1 MPVFCE
7 ERKNS
12 SHAVILK
19 CFHLFWAH
27 IQLPQHNKDI
37 TQSWSRIWTTIYFEH
52 PWTTVAKKKIN
63 KYSNSLLNITF
74 TVARL
79 CTVSQIF
86 NRPMTS
92 LVLMTFKSHLTNK
105 SCPYQNLLRIIGVY
119 ERLRSIKWPSLK
131 QGSGQLRSD
140 KICGTINKRARRMTF
155 PRSKLDKNLTSN
167 YQHFQLYIFI

>member
-1 MPVFCE
+1 MQRGAFLSKIQAFIEQCAFVHASEDRNGVSISPLLTKTVYGNTAQELKMPVFCE

-63 KYSNSLLNITF
+63 KYFNPLLNITL

-79 CTVSQIF
+79 CTVSQISKW
-86 NRPMTS
+86 PMTS
-92 LVLMTFKSHLTNK
+92 LKL
-105 SCPYQNLLRIIGVY
+105 IIFYKV
-119 ERLRSIKWPSLK
+119 SF
-131 QGSGQLRSD
+131 D
-140 KICGTINKRARRMTF
+140 
-155 PRSKLDKNLTSN
+155 
-167 YQHFQLYIFI
+167 